1 MNTKKLLCL
10 LLALVMTLALLA
22 GCGSKP
28 SEAPQGSDAEAAAP
42 ADHIFTIATSA
53 DVGDMNPHQGAAAIY
68 AQNYVYESLVVY
80 ADGGIQP
87 GLAESWDISEDGL
100 TYTFHLRDAKFSDGS
115 DFNAE
120 NVVKNFDAIFE
131 NFDSFSWMGV
141 CSKMDKYYAVD
152 DSTFEFVVK
161 EPYYPILQELAAVRP
176 FRMLGDAGFQDD
188 GSTIN
193 GIKASIGTGPWMMT
207 DYVEND
213 HATFERNPYYWG
225 EAPKLEC
232 FQIKYITDGQTAV
245 SALEAGQV
253 DMIYDM
259 YESTLMSVD
268 TYNALIAEGYASAI
282 SDPVLTRVITL
293 NAGVAPLDDANVRKA
308 IILGLDR
315 QTMVDSTFGG
325 LEELAQ
331 SYYWP
336 GTIYCDVG
344 LKGYEYNAEEA
355 GKLLDEAG
363 WTLADGAEYR
373 TKNGEELALT
383 YYYDASDVVQTALA
397 QVCQSDL
404 KKIGVH
410 MEIVGEEYNTNI
422 NRIYSGDFQIGYT
435 VSWGDPYDPHSTISA
450 MVTEG
455 GSAEYFALSACDGF
469 DAFAENVNSIFGEV
483 DESVI
488 QSKYDSAFHFI
499 EDQYCLVPI
508 SYQTNRAVAQPGVT
522 GIAFGYSNVM
532 PLNTIAQG

>member
-1 MNTKKLLCL
+1 MPSDPATARKAAQPTMKTFLRSLLF
-10 LLALVMTLALLA
+10 LA
-22 GCGSKP
+22 GR
-28 SEAPQGSDAEAAAP
+28 ESDLAKLSRGER
-42 ADHIFTIATSA
+42 
-53 DVGDMNPHQGAAAIY
+53 VL
-68 AQNYVYESLVVY
+68 LV
-80 ADGGIQP
+80 
-87 GLAESWDISEDGL
+87 L
-100 TYTFHLRDAKFSDGS
+100 
-115 DFNAE
+115 
-120 NVVKNFDAIFE
+120 
-131 NFDSFSWMGV
+131 
-141 CSKMDKYYAVD
+141 
-152 DSTFEFVVK
+152 
-161 EPYYPILQELAAVRP
+161 
-176 FRMLGDAGFQDD
+176 
-188 GSTIN
+188 
-193 GIKASIGTGPWMMT
+193 TGPWMMT

-225 EAPKLEC
+225 EAPKMEG

-383 YYYDASDVVQTALA
+383 CYYDASDVVQTALA